1 MDFLIFDLTISFL
14 VFLFVVYF
22 FTHDD
27 FVILRRD
34 ISTERIFNAAFLTAF
49 FSLFCARIFYIFGHP
64 SSVFFN
70 FLGFLLFP
78 YFPGL
83 SLVEGVTGGFV
94 FLFFYSQ
101 IKKMPF
107 ERLFDFFSM
116 ALLITM
122 PIGILGSIF
131 LNLPKVTNFQK
142 IFLLIIIFVLA
153 LFLKF
158 ILPKTLSGKIKD
170 GSLGFLFMSC
180 FTFSFFVS
188 KIMGGENV
196 LIVLQDSWILIVIF
210 ASSLFFLLKKEF
222 LKNLSFKNE

>member
-1 MDFLIFDLTISFL
+1 MEFLIFDLTISFI
-14 VFLFVVYF
+14 VFLFAVHF

-49 FSLFCARIFYIFGHP
+49 FSLFCARFFYIFAHP
-64 SSVFFN
+64 SPVFFN

-83 SLVEGVTGGFV
+83 SLVEGVTGGFI

-101 IKKMPF
+101 LKKMPF
-107 ERLFDFFSM
+107 ERLFDFFSIS
-116 ALLITM
+116 LLITM
-122 PIGILGSIF
+122 PIGILGSIV
-131 LNLPKVTNFQK
+131 LDLSKVTNFQK
-142 IFLLIIIFVLA
+142 IFFLLTIFVLG

-180 FTFSFFVS
+180 FSISFFVS
-188 KIMGGENV
+188 RVISSTTP
-196 LIVLQDSWILIVIF
+196 LIVLRDSWILIIIF
-210 ASSLFFLLKKEF
+210 AFSLFFLFKKEF